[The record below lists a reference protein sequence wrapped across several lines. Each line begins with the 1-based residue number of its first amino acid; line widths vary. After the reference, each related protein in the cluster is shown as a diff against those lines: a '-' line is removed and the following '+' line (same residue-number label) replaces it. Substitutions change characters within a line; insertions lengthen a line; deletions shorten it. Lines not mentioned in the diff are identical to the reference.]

1 MVTAGQLEE
10 RVASLEKQREML
22 IGQFQAIS
30 GALEEAKYWLKEAR
44 LKEPPQE
51 EPKE

>member
-1 MVTAGQLEE
+1 MVTVGQLEE
-10 RVASLEKQREML
+10 RVASLEKQRELL

-30 GALEEAKYWLKEAR
+30 GALEEAKYWLKEAV
-44 LKEPPQE
+44 KEPPKE